1 MAPCVVLKFTV
12 VVKFFRDSGLNRFLW
27 VLLAENGMQWF
38 VQLGIREKLE
48 HPCHM
53 MQTLDA
59 RKRSAHSIQKGCPHS
74 FLLPHFLALAFCARC
89 LRLMG
94 TILGLSGAFFVA
106 KCPNLAFPRA
116 MHAFAH
122 VFYACCVACL
132 AFLDEFYAW

>member
-12 VVKFFRDSGLNRFLW
+12 FVKFFRDSGLNRFLW
-27 VLLAENGMQWF
+27 VLLSENGMQWF

-59 RKRSAHSIQKGCPHS
+59 RKRRAHSIQKGCPHS
-74 FLLPHFLALAFCARC
+74 FLLPHFLVLSFCARRSR
-89 LRLMG
+89 LRG
-94 TILGLSGAFFVA
+94 TILGLSGTFFVA
-106 KCPNLAFPRA
+106 KCPNLAFPCA
-116 MHAFAH
+116 FYAFAH